1 MNIIK
6 ECVLSCMLVSGAFAI
21 ATKCPTSPAEQ
32 QETVNTNQ
40 LIYIEDFVPTSIKK
54 DLLQSELTAEVN
66 RYITNKAPESKLSAS
81 LIVKH
86 CLADSVDIVLALSQ
100 CQLESNFGTA
110 GRASKTNSAWN
121 VGAWDNADH
130 TKSINYKSVNESIP
144 AYTDLISKKYKNA
157 DPYKNFVDDKGRRY
171 ATDPDYE
178 HKLLRQSTYIKNTT
192 KIDSLQSRL
201 NYI

>member
-6 ECVLSCMLVSGAFAI
+6 ECILSSVLIASGFII
-21 ATKCPTSPAEQ
+21 AAKCPSVEQ
-32 QETVNTNQ
+32 QETADKNN

-54 DLLQSELTAEVN
+54 DILQTELTAEVN
-66 RYITNKAPESKLSAS
+66 RYITSKAPESKLSAS

-86 CLADSVDIVLALSQ
+86 CLADSVDVILALTQ
-100 CQLESNFGTA
+100 CQLESNFGTL

-144 AYTDLISKKYKNA
+144 VYTKLISKKYSAA

-178 HKLLRQSTYIKNTT
+178 HKLLKQSNYIKSVT
-192 KIDSLQSRL
+192 KIDSLQNRL
-201 NYI
+201 NQI